1 MHTTLPIAGLV
12 ACLLCACNGP
22 QAQYEQAERQHEQRK
37 EDRQKQLQQQMKAE
51 EAAGLQPSKLLGGE
65 WVCATINGDAAG
77 GKHAPTITFGD
88 DGQVTG
94 FGGVN
99 RFSGP
104 YTSAVGAVHFGPM
117 AATKM
122 GGDPE
127 RMALEKR
134 LFEALGKVDAFSV
147 QAGMLRL
154 KQGDQVVAEFSR

>member
-1 MHTTLPIAGLV
+1 MRKNLLAA
-12 ACLLCACNGP
+12 ACSTFLLSACGP

-51 EAAGLQPSKLLGGE
+51 EAAGLEPAKLLGGE
-65 WVCATINGDAAG
+65 WVCVTVGGDAAG

-94 FGGVN
+94 FAGVN

-104 YTSAVGAVHFGPM
+104 YTSARGTVHFGAL

-122 GGDPE
+122 AGDPQ

-134 LFEALGKVDAFSV
+134 VFDALGKADGFSV
-147 QAGMLRL
+147 QAGLLRL
-154 KQGDQVVAEFSR
+154 KQGDQVVAEFSH

>member
-1 MHTTLPIAGLV
+1 MRITHLV
-12 ACLLCACNGP
+12 PAAVVSFLCACGP

-37 EDRQKQLQQQMKAE
+37 EDRQKVLHEQMKQE
-51 EAAGLQPSKLLGGE
+51 EVAGMQPSKLLGGE
-65 WVCATINGDAAG
+65 WVCVTIGEDGTG

-94 FGGVN
+94 FAGVN

-104 YTSAVGAVHFGPM
+104 YTSAPGTLHFGNL

-122 GGDPE
+122 AGEPA

-134 LFEALGKVDAFSV
+134 FVDVLTKTDGFSI
-147 QAGMLRL
+147 QAGLLRL
-154 KQGDQVVAEFSR
+154 KQGDTVIAEFSH